1 MIRFW
6 PDKKRNG
13 TKKVLGKCP
22 KFSMIVDFWRKGQVA
37 RKTVNVFPVSDEIP
51 GNY

>member
-1 MIRFW
+1 MIGFG

-13 TKKVLGKCP
+13 TKKSYLSQILK
-22 KFSMIVDFWRKGQVA
+22 DFWRKGPVA